1 MELLPPPP
9 CQVLDVG
16 AGEGRLTRAMTA
28 RGYSVFPVERSLG
41 MLRALQVEDGNR
53 AALNGDACALPIRPG
68 SVDCVVSLMVL
79 MSIAD
84 AMSAVREAARVL
96 RDGGLAVF
104 AVLHPLVTCGRMGD
118 DGDLRVSDYGNCSLP
133 APRRVQRRVPLTY
146 EHFHRPIGTYLSW
159 SIDAGLT
166 LEAVV
171 EPLPGAEQVAAHPR
185 FRRWA
190 GVPNMLLWTAR
201 RRVSSP

>member
-1 MELLPPPP
+1 
-9 CQVLDVG
+9 
-16 AGEGRLTRAMTA
+16 MTA
-28 RGYSVFPVERSLG
+28 RGYTVFSVERSLG
-41 MLRALQVEDGNR
+41 MLRALQLAGEDGNR
-53 AALNGDACALPIRPG
+53 ALLNGDACALPIKPG

-84 AMSAVREAARVL
+84 ARSAVREAARVL
-96 RDGGLAVF
+96 RGGGLAVF

-118 DGDLRVSDYGNCSLP
+118 DGDLRVSDYGKCSLP
-133 APRRVQRRVPLTY
+133 APRLVQRSVLLTY
-146 EHFHRPIGTYLSW
+146 EHFHRPVGTYLTW

-171 EPLPGAEQVAAHPR
+171 EPVPGAEQIAAHPR
-185 FRRWA
+185 FRRWE

-201 RRVSSP
+201 RRAPRP